1 MPTLTDAQLREILGQ
16 QRIGVVGCSSTP
28 GKAAHEV
35 PQYLLNNGYDIV
47 PINPTADQIFGIDA
61 ADSLSA
67 VEQQLDIVNVF
78 RPSEELSGIA
88 DEFLNRTD
96 TTVLWTQRGIKDT
109 DVAERVTAAGNIV
122 VQDRCIK
129 VTHRRLFG

>member
-67 VEQQLDIVNVF
+67 VEQQLDIVDVF